1 MRGFKKNPRRF
12 LGERARLYKVVLKSR
27 SNPGKIG
34 VLVGMKQTD
43 VDFYCSKKG
52 ERIKMFKRWKV
63 SKNRRKI
70 CP

>member
-1 MRGFKKNPRRF
+1 M
-12 LGERARLYKVVLKSR
+12 VLKSR

-52 ERIKMFKRWKV
+52 ERIKMFKSFQKQEENLSLRLIFW
-63 SKNRRKI
+63 RKKFRKTD
-70 CP
+70 